1 MPRAVAKSA
10 RATSSAK
17 PRAKPGANAGAQRL
31 PTPAPAAAQSAVRV
45 AIAGGGIAGLS
56 AALRLAQRGYAVTLY
71 EDKPWLGGNL
81 SSYLDPKSQ
90 TYHDVFPH
98 MFSNFYVN
106 FWDIAENELGLR
118 RDASP
123 QSDFASRDGI
133 KTLTLAGGYHDL
145 RAASA
150 NPIGF
155 WRDMFSGAGGLSPL
169 NLYLYTYSLLD
180 LIAHRFEQRGALAL
194 SLNDYIRSR
203 PCATEPVAALHDTLV
218 AFIWSIHSNATS
230 ASSYQNFYRHATGNT
245 APLMW
250 LLKGSLQQKLIDPLE
265 AKLLALGC
273 TIHKQ
278 TRVQQVL
285 RDGRRVVGMTLRS
298 TTYDD
303 ATQRVVVSP
312 DDVPAAPFDQLLL
325 AVSPGALGRIAD
337 TGNAEQRLNSVM
349 PLLSHAGKRLPSEP
363 IAVLDLYFSKK
374 LVGIPSDNV
383 SVYDS
388 DCDLAYIDM
397 AQLWPQLRDE
407 HITALT
413 VSASDY
419 WALPTDDN
427 DTNAHHL
434 ILELAKYVTGFN
446 PGRYWGDPQA
456 DIDWQRSIY
465 RSNTDDVIF
474 TNQVGSWTYRPEPRS
489 EAVDNLYF
497 AGDFCR
503 NHIDMATVEAAVSSG
518 VNAAAALQSRQPLGE
533 PIVTLH
539 PPVWS
544 AGKIA
549 ALKLLMAPSAYAA
562 KAWLTA
568 GELLGL
574 GGDAGAV
581 PRSQQRVDAAVTL
594 LRLPSLYVG
603 DMVETLGSAW
613 AGNQAGNRAGDA
625 E

>member
-1 MPRAVAKSA
+1 MPKPSTPSAARTSAAAHAKRSPA
-10 RATSSAK
+10 SVVN
-17 PRAKPGANAGAQRL
+17 PL
-31 PTPAPAAAQSAVRV
+31 APAAGVSAPPLVRV
-45 AIAGGGIAGLS
+45 AIAGGGIAGLA
-56 AALRLAQRGYAVTLY
+56 AALRLAQRGYKVTLY
-71 EDKPWLGGNL
+71 EEKPWLGGNL
-81 SSYLDPKSQ
+81 SAYRDPKSG

-106 FWDIAENELGLR
+106 FWDIAENELGLKR
-118 RDASP
+118 KHGDDCP
-123 QSDFASRDGI
+123 QSDFVSRDGI

-150 NPIGF
+150 NPLTF

-180 LIAHRFEQRGALAL
+180 LIAHRFELRGALDL

-203 PCATEPVAALHDTLV
+203 PCATEPVAALHNTLV
-218 AFIWSIHSNATS
+218 AVIWSIQSDATS
-230 ASSYQNFYRHATGNT
+230 ASSYQSFYRHAAGNT
-245 APLMW
+245 QPLMW
-250 LLKGSLQQKLIDPLE
+250 LLKGNLQQKLIAPLE

-273 TIHKQ
+273 TIHKSV
-278 TRVQQVL
+278 RVQQVL
-285 RDGRRVVGMTLRS
+285 REGRRVVGMTLRH
-298 TTYDD
+298 TTYD
-303 ATQRVVVSP
+303 ATTQRVVVAP
-312 DDVPAAPFDQLLL
+312 DNFQAAPFDQLVL
-325 AVSPGALGRIAD
+325 AVSPNALGRIAD
-337 TGNAEQRLNSVM
+337 TGSAEQRLNSVM
-349 PLLSHAGKRLPSEP
+349 PLLAHAGKRLPSQP
-363 IAVLDLYFSKK
+363 IAVLDLYFTRK
-374 LVGIPSDNV
+374 LVGIPRESV
-383 SVYDS
+383 SVTDS
-388 DCDLAYIDM
+388 DCELSFIDM

-407 HITALT
+407 NITALT

-419 WALPTDDN
+419 WALPTDN
-427 DTNAHHL
+427 DDENAHHL

-446 PGRYWGDPQA
+446 PGRCWGDKEA
-456 DIDWQRSIY
+456 DIDWRRSIY
-465 RSNTDDVIF
+465 RSNRDDVIF

-489 EAVDNLYF
+489 DAVDNLYF

-518 VNAAAALQSRQPLGE
+518 VNAAAALQTSQPLGK

-544 AGKIA
+544 ASTIA

-568 GELLGL
+568 GALLGR
-574 GGDAGAV
+574 GGDGSAALQ
-581 PRSQQRVDAAVTL
+581 PQQRVDAAVTL
-594 LRLPSLYVG
+594 LQLPSLYVG

-613 AGNQAGNRAGDA
+613 AIAQAGGV